1 MNVRGGKE
9 QTFFP
14 ASDVLTPLRGTG
26 EGEDVRRYG
35 C

>member
-9 QTFFP
+9 RLVFP
-14 ASDVLTPLRGTG
+14 ASDVLTALRGTG